1 MGNIINIVLLC
12 IGSVFLARV
21 LERKMKVASIAHSVL
36 FIMMSM
42 YFLLTSNNE
51 MIALAMSNI
60 FGKEYYALIHNALVE
75 TAEIYQITM
84 ITLFAFESFLV
95 ALVAFIAVLAFIKA
109 SKYIL
114 RKIRSNLI
122 IKNVDNYI
130 PQFAFSSLSRPIN
143 NKQGTYLVL
152 SHFRN

>member
-1 MGNIINIVLLC
+1 MGNVIDLVLLC
-12 IGSVFLARV
+12 VGSVFLARV
-21 LERKMKVASIAHSVL
+21 LEKKMTVASIAHSVL

-51 MIALAMSNI
+51 MIAFAMSNV
-60 FGKEYYALIHNALVE
+60 FGKEYYTLIHNALVE

-84 ITLFAFESFLV
+84 ITLFTFELFLIG
-95 ALVAFIAVLAFIKA
+95 LVSFIAVLTFIKA

-114 RKIRSNLI
+114 RKIHSNLV
-122 IKNVDNYI
+122 IKNTGNYI
-130 PQFAFSSLSRPIN
+130 PQIDFSSLSRPIN

-152 SHFRN
+152 SQLRN